1 MRRGSEWRAFYESAR
16 EREKFR
22 RAENAHLRSRKRCA
36 VRQKELRTEPSDFPE
51 RGELA
56 AAETALIRLKSEKL
70 RWPVLEVQS

>member
-1 MRRGSEWRAFYESAR
+1 MASFLRICE

-56 AAETALIRLKSEKL
+56 TAETALIRLKSQKL

>member
-16 EREKFR
+16 SGKTSDV
-22 RAENAHLRSRKRCA
+22 LRTLIYEVESAARS
-36 VRQKELRTEPSDFPE
+36 RQKELRTEPSEFPE

-56 AAETALIRLKSEKL
+56 TAETALIRLKSEKL